1 MTERY
6 AGVQIQGIRIDS
18 QQGPAHEHAL
28 PEGRPG
34 WGFVLW
40 LIGYALG
47 IMLFAFV
54 RPSLIGWIITPFG
67 TAVLR
72 ADARHSARCR
82 LEKGCGSC
90 TGRRV

>member
-54 RPSLIGWIITPFG
+54 LSEPYRLDHHAVRHGGIT
-67 TAVLR
+67 R
-72 ADARHSARCR
+72 
-82 LEKGCGSC
+82 
-90 TGRRV
+90 